1 MDLSIVIPCYCSGKN
16 ISFVLDEIDDVLES
30 TKLSYEVIMVNDGS
44 PDNTFETIKALAMS
58 RKNTIAINLS
68 KNSGQHA
75 AIMAGFRN
83 ASGKYIATCED
94 DGQTQVNILPELI
107 NKLTHD
113 DYDVAAPI
121 YKDRGKRSLGR
132 KIGTWFATVMANWMI
147 PRPKGVLIP
156 IYFVAK
162 RFVIDE
168 VINYNQPYPY
178 IEGLVLRS
186 TYNICLIDSVQK
198 ERIGGKSGYNLK
210 KMINLWLNGFTSF
223 SIKPL
228 RISVVIGFISALIGF
243 ITGIFLVINRLI
255 DNNVLLGWSSIIAI
269 MLFMFGIV
277 LMVLG
282 IIGEYIGRIYLCI
295 NNTPQ
300 YVIKEVIKSNQ
311 VFNNEGL
318 RDE

>member
-16 ISFVLDEIDDVLES
+16 ISFVLNEIDDVMKNTRLN
-30 TKLSYEVIMVNDGS
+30 YEIIMVNDGS
-44 PDNTFETIKALAMS
+44 PDNTFEIIKELAMS
-58 RKNTIAINLS
+58 RVNTVAINLS
-68 KNSGQHA
+68 KNCGQHA

-94 DGQTQVNILPELI
+94 DGQTQISLLPELI
-107 NKLTHD
+107 NKLINE

-121 YKDRGKRSLGR
+121 YKERGKRSFGR
-132 KIGTWFATVMANWMI
+132 KIGTWCASVMANWMI
-147 PRPKGVLIP
+147 PRPKGVLVP

-162 RFVIDE
+162 RFVINE
-168 VINYNQPYPY
+168 IINYSQPYPY

-186 TYNICLIDSVQK
+186 TYNICLINSIQK

-228 RISVVIGFISALIGF
+228 RISVIIGFVSALIGF
-243 ITGIFLVINRLI
+243 GIGLFLIINKFFN
-255 DNNVLLGWSSIIAI
+255 NNVLLGWSSIVSI

-282 IIGEYIGRIYLCI
+282 MIGEYIGRIYICI

-300 YVIKEVIKSNQ
+300 YVIRDIVYSKSTGY
-311 VFNNEGL
+311 NE
-318 RDE
+318 

>member
-1 MDLSIVIPCYCSGKN
+1 MDLSIVIPCYCSGEN
-16 ISFVLDEIDDVLES
+16 IGFVLNEIDDVLKS
-30 TKLSYEVIMVNDGS
+30 TKLEYEIIMVNDGS
-44 PDNTFETIKALAMS
+44 PDNTFETIKKLSMS

-83 ASGKYIATCED
+83 AKGKYIATCED
-94 DGQTQVNILPELI
+94 DGQTQINLLPELI
-107 NKLTHD
+107 DKLANE
-113 DYDVAAPI
+113 DYDVAAPV
-121 YKDRGKRSLGR
+121 YKDRGKRSIGR
-132 KIGTWFATVMANWMI
+132 KIGTWCAKVMANWMI
-147 PRPKGVLIP
+147 PRPKGVLVP

-162 RFVIDE
+162 RFIIDE

-228 RISVVIGFISALIGF
+228 RISVVIGFISALLGF
-243 ITGIFLVINRLI
+243 FTGLFLIINKLI
-255 DNNVLLGWSSIIAI
+255 NNNVLLGWSSIISI

-282 IIGEYIGRIYLCI
+282 MIGEYIGRIYLCI

-300 YVIKEVIKSNQ
+300 YVIKEVVNPNQ
-311 VFNNEGL
+311 VYNKEDKENE
-318 RDE
+318 